1 MAAKVGDRVQVHYTG
16 SVENT
21 VFDSSVG
28 RDPIEFRIGAGEVL
42 PGFEQ
47 AVVGMVVGEKKTFQI
62 PPDQAYGDRVEE
74 LVQDV
79 PMDFF
84 EGHPIEVGQLIH
96 LQSHDGQILQALVT
110 DVTEE
115 FATLDMNHPLAGKTL
130 TFEIELTHIEPE
142 HSPIIIP

>member
-16 SVENT
+16 SVEDT

-28 RDPIEFRIGAGEVL
+28 REPIEFRVGAGEVI
-42 PGFEQ
+42 PGFEE

-62 PPDQAYGDRVEE
+62 PPEQAYGDRVDE
-74 LVQDV
+74 LIQDV

-84 EGHPIEVGQLIH
+84 EGHPIEVEQIIH
-96 LQSHDGQILQALVT
+96 LQSHDGRVLQALVT

-130 TFEIELTHIEPE
+130 TFEIELMNIESE
-142 HSPIIIP
+142 RSPIIIP

>member
-16 SVENT
+16 SVEDT

-28 RDPIEFRIGAGEVL
+28 RDPIEFRVGAGEVI
-42 PGFEQ
+42 PGFEE
-47 AVVGMVVGEKKTFQI
+47 AVVGMVVGEKKTFYI
-62 PPDQAYGDRVEE
+62 PPEQAYGDRVDE
-74 LVQDV
+74 LIQDV

-96 LQSHDGQILQALVT
+96 LQSHDGRVLQALVA

-130 TFEIELTHIEPE
+130 TFEIELMNIESE
-142 HSPIIIP
+142 RSPIIIP